1 MTGDEDLNDEL
12 ETDGDPVFAEPGVD
26 DAGDPAA
33 VRRRAK
39 RLRYDKQESADVWRG
54 IFSTV
59 AGRREMW
66 SILQACHFTET
77 KFSCGP
83 NGFPQTEATWYALGE
98 QSVGQRL
105 FTSWL
110 IMDRDGVLKMLDEHD
125 PRFSGKG
132 ARG

>member
-1 MTGDEDLNDEL
+1 MIGDEDFEDDEL
-12 ETDGDPVFAEPGVD
+12 DVAEDAAPVVD

-39 RLRYDKQESADVWRG
+39 KLRYDKREAVDFWRAA
-54 IFSTV
+54 FSTA

-66 SILQACHFTET
+66 NILQACHFTET

-83 NGFPQTEATWYALGE
+83 NGFPQAEATWYALGE

-125 PRFSGKG
+125 PRFADKG
-132 ARG
+132 AR